1 MLGKNEIREILKSR
15 FANDRHTKI
24 SEIPLP
30 CDLKDTYKAALRI
43 KTAIEENQRIAV
55 VGDYDVDGIVSTVI
69 MSDFFSLLS
78 GPAFFT
84 RLSRTAF
91 AELLNSSRAAFPLP
105 VPFIFSKT

>member
-15 FANDRHTKI
+15 FAGDRHTKI

-55 VGDYDVDGIVSTVI
+55 VGDYDVDGLVSTVI
-69 MSDFFSLLS
+69 LSDFFNQIGAEDVIKLPKSL
-78 GPAFFT
+78 
-84 RLSRTAF
+84 RT
-91 AELLNSSRAAFPLP
+91 
-105 VPFIFSKT
+105 